1 MTALPHRYTVELSGG
16 PSGYGSL
23 ETDGLP
29 EIRIAPPQQYGG
41 PGDAWTPE
49 HLLLASVEACFL
61 FTFRAVAKAAHVDF
75 EYLELS
81 SEGTV
86 DRQDGRT
93 KFTSIV
99 LRPRIVIG
107 SDADPERVKQL
118 LHKAE
123 HACLVSASL
132 ETPVQLEPEL
142 VVADSCAV

>member
-1 MTALPHRYTVELSGG
+1 MTPLPHRYTVELSGG
-16 PSGYGSL
+16 PMGYGSV

-29 EIRIAPPQQYGG
+29 PIRIAPPRQYGG

-49 HLLLASVEACFL
+49 HLLLAAVEACFL

-81 SEGTV
+81 SEGIV

-99 LRPRIVIG
+99 LRPRMVI
-107 SDADPERVKQL
+107 AAEVDPKRVTQL
-118 LHKAE
+118 LEKAE
-123 HACLVSASL
+123 WACLVSASL

-142 VVADSCAV
+142 VSAAYAV